1 MSVAL
6 AKAVVN
12 KRVVVSAAMIAEET
26 VKVVVSAAAKVR
38 GDGVLF
44 YFSISSLFDIF
55 IIFWYFNSIQQW

>member
-1 MSVAL
+1 MAVST
-6 AKAVVN
+6 AVVT
-12 KRVVVSAAMIAEET
+12 KREAVSAVMAAAT
-26 VKVVVSAAAKVR
+26 AVKVVVSAAAKVR